1 MKSFKETWPIASL
14 VLNVVLIVILLSS
27 GSLFTP
33 SANIGGQAIS
43 KGNLEKTLENFDL
56 TEYEKYAVDE
66 IIAYI
71 NENKINP
78 EDENIIFRESTNGE
92 LRQGNIKIYEEVP
105 LTVHDCD
112 VHFEFGQNGWTIWH
126 FDWSRKIDWQVIGYI
141 PYW

>member
-1 MKSFKETWPIASL
+1 MKNFKEIWPIASL
-14 VLNVVLIVILLSS
+14 VLNVILIVILLSS
-27 GSLFTP
+27 GSLFVP

-43 KGNLEKTLENFDL
+43 KGNLEKTLENFEL
-56 TEYEKYAVDE
+56 TDYDRCSVNE
-66 IIAYI
+66 IIVYI

-92 LRQGNIKIYEEVP
+92 LRQGNIKIYKEVP

-112 VHFEFGQNGWTIWH
+112 HYFQFGLHGGLIYHYKWSNNY
-126 FDWSRKIDWQVIGYI
+126 DWEIIAWI